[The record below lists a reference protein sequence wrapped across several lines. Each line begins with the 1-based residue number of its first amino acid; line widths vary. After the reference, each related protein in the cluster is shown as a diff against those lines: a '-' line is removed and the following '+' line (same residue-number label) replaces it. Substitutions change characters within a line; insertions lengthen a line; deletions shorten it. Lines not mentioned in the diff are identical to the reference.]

1 MTESRTRTELHRLC
15 THVLARRRYDVSG
28 RFGLRASPG
37 GLATPAYGD
46 EPEVLRLD
54 GTVLVREVGAA
65 VSSVLVSGSTLR
77 ELATF
82 AGVDIEAPFSVGD
95 ATPPLGATDQALEFD
110 EAALAG
116 LYEWFD
122 LGSRALDDVL
132 CELGRAAAPATVQL
146 WPEHFDIGTSVAIGD
161 GDEGRRVNLGF
172 SAGDSLSDEP
182 YVYVGPW
189 GPERPGDA
197 AFWNMPFGALRTR
210 SDVRAAAGEAAV
222 VAAAFIREGL
232 ARLDKGDA

>member
-1 MTESRTRTELHRLC
+1 MTATRTRTDLHRLC
-15 THVLARRRYDVSG
+15 AHVLARRRYDVSG

-54 GTVLVREVGAA
+54 GTALVREVGAVA
-65 VSSVLVSGSTLR
+65 SSMLISGSTLR
-77 ELATF
+77 ELAAF

-95 ATPPLGATDQALEFD
+95 ATPPVGATDEPLGFD
-110 EAALAG
+110 EDVLAG
-116 LYEWFD
+116 LYAWFD

-132 CELGRAAAPATVQL
+132 CELGQAAAPATVQL
-146 WPEHFDIGTSVAIGD
+146 WPEHFDMGTSVAIGD
-161 GDEGRRVNLGF
+161 EGGRVNLGF

-182 YVYVGPW
+182 YAYVGPW

-197 AFWNMPFGALRTR
+197 AFWNAPFGALRTR
-210 SDVRAAAGEAAV
+210 SDVTAAPGEAVV

-232 ARLDKGDA
+232 ARLDKRDA